1 MHSYDYAIVRV
12 VPRVERGEFIN
23 AGVLLCTRDGTYLDV
38 AMALDEARLRALDP
52 QVDMALVH
60 SQLAGIGRIVAG
72 DADAGEIARL
82 PPRARFHW
90 LTARRSAL
98 IQTSPVH
105 GGRCADPPR
114 ALQHLLRRMVL
125 APA

>member
-52 QVDMALVH
+52 QSTWHWCTASWPASGASWPGMRMPAR
-60 SQLAGIGRIVAG
+60 SPGCRRGRASTG
-72 DADAGEIARL
+72 
-82 PPRARFHW
+82 
-90 LTARRSAL
+90 
-98 IQTSPVH
+98 
-105 GGRCADPPR
+105 
-114 ALQHLLRRMVL
+114 
-125 APA
+125 